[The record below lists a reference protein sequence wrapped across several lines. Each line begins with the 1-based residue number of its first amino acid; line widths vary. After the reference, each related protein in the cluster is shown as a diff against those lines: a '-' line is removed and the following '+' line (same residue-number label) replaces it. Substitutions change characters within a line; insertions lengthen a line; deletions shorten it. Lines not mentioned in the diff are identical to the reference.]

1 MFTLRHAAAPCAR
14 SALPALRR
22 AFSSAE
28 RPANVGILAAEF
40 YIPTRYVAQGALEAA
55 DGVSAGKY
63 TVGLG
68 QSGMAFVDD
77 REDINSIALTA
88 LARLLKAYQLDPR
101 SIGRLEVG
109 TESLVDKSKSTKTV
123 LMDLLPGN
131 ASVEGATT
139 LNACYG
145 GTTALLNSV
154 AWVESSEWD
163 GRYAVYVAADIAGYE
178 AGPARPTGGAGA
190 VAVLVGPDAPL
201 RLVPRTRSTFA
212 SNAWDFYKPSMGSE
226 YPVVDG
232 KLSQTCYLTAVDACY
247 SGTMERMEALRGQ
260 GAGTL
265 GLGDAFDHM
274 CFHSPYNKLVQQ
286 SFRRV
291 RAPALAKTG
300 GGAPL
305 LSTHSLS
312 PLSSTPT
319 QLLFNDAVRRVR
331 SGHPLPAD
339 LATLV
344 PYASLPHSATLGN
357 KELDKA
363 LSALGGKE
371 YARMV
376 GPSELLSKSIGNSYA
391 AAIHANLLCLT
402 SSLGAGLEGRSIGA
416 FSYGSGAMATM
427 MALAGRAPSSS
438 SAFTLRGMQERL
450 GVEARLAAR
459 RVCEPAEYVEAMG
472 MRERSYGKL
481 GCTPQGSVDNVG
493 KGVFYLKEVTGQGV
507 RTYAQK

>member
-1 MFTLRHAAAPCAR
+1 MFALRHAAAPCAR
-14 SALPALRR
+14 SPLAALRR
-22 AFSSAE
+22 AFSAGTG
-28 RPANVGILAAEF
+28 RPSNVGILALEY

-77 REDINSIALTA
+77 REDINSVALTA
-88 LARLLKAYQLDPR
+88 LSQLLRTYQLDPR

-131 ASVEGATT
+131 PSVEGTT
-139 LNACYG
+139 SINACYG
-145 GTTALLNSV
+145 GTAALLNSV

-178 AGPARPTGGAGA
+178 AGPARPTGGVGA

-232 KLSQTCYLTAVDACY
+232 KLSQTCYLAAVDACY

-265 GLGDAFDHM
+265 GLSDAFDHV

-291 RAPALAKTG
+291 RCPPAALPVRTRAPRRPLPTAQCG
-300 GGAPL
+300 GGKARAAHLHPAPPSPPPPPPPLLAPL
-305 LSTHSLS
+305 
-312 PLSSTPT
+312 
-319 QLLFNDAVRRVR
+319 
-331 SGHPLPAD
+331 
-339 LATLV
+339 
-344 PYASLPHSATLGN
+344 
-357 KELDKA
+357 
-363 LSALGGKE
+363 
-371 YARMV
+371 
-376 GPSELLSKSIGNSYA
+376 
-391 AAIHANLLCLT
+391 
-402 SSLGAGLEGRSIGA
+402 
-416 FSYGSGAMATM
+416 
-427 MALAGRAPSSS
+427 
-438 SAFTLRGMQERL
+438 
-450 GVEARLAAR
+450 
-459 RVCEPAEYVEAMG
+459 
-472 MRERSYGKL
+472 
-481 GCTPQGSVDNVG
+481 
-493 KGVFYLKEVTGQGV
+493 
-507 RTYAQK
+507 